1 MAQPRLNLKNVT
13 SLLVDRDNFT
23 RGLIAQMLRGFGMEP
38 PLLAGSGAEAK
49 AFLESS
55 LPDILFL
62 EGALPDMTAAELIGW
77 IRRQS
82 KKNLRFV
89 PIIVLSGYTQ
99 MRLISAARD
108 GGAQYRAEKT
118 HLAANPVRPYPV
130 GGAHDTALSGNIEL
144 CRSRP
149 ALSRRLAARRPIQ
162 TRIRRAAGAGS
173 LRSP

>member
-99 MRLISAARD
+99 LRMISMARD
-108 GGAQYRAEKT
+108 GGANIVLKKPISPQTLFDRILWVARTTRPFLETSNYVGPDRRFHDVLPPDGQYKREFDAP
-118 HLAANPVRPYPV
+118 LAQEA
-130 GGAHDTALSGNIEL
+130 
-144 CRSRP
+144 
-149 ALSRRLAARRPIQ
+149 
-162 TRIRRAAGAGS
+162 
-173 LRSP
+173 